1 MSRLRIRIEL
11 NRGGA
16 GVPLH
21 KLARVVDESQ
31 RFFHM
36 LAEDVHVDE
45 TKGEWLGFDFDHES
59 LNFTAEF
66 VGPATEEQVRAFNA
80 AFDGTTPLRRATIG
94 QFARITDAIEGDEV
108 IGFGLYQADDNT
120 EPAEW
125 RALSRRDA
133 LRITDEIQ
141 VLISASEPGGAN
153 QGMPGE
159 SEPDSRLPAVANAEN
174 GGHIFAERHERSVE
188 TRKWASVVR
197 EVEANLSKRISHVEN
212 ELDEHTGLIQDLRSK
227 TGATEDSVLKVLG
240 AVEKFCTQ
248 TSRQV
253 ELISRASLPVPSA
266 PPPPPAFP
274 PKWML
279 AASVGILSVV
289 VIAGLVFWAGRS
301 AQSMSQASTTPT
313 KSVAAEPAPEPA
325 PRPEPKPVAALP
337 PAPSPQPAKRPP
349 SALAPARAATDT
361 PNRLEIEASEPTWVS
376 VTASDGTK
384 VVSRLFVP
392 GDTRSYDLSGP
403 ATLRAGNAGGI
414 QLRFNGN
421 PVGPVGLHGQVR
433 DVLFNNGTYKIV
445 PIPQREP

>member
-1 MSRLRIRIEL
+1 MARLRIRIEL
-11 NRGGA
+11 NRGGV
-16 GVPLH
+16 GVPLQ

-36 LAEDVHVDE
+36 LAEDVRVDE
-45 TKGEWLGFDFDHES
+45 SKGEWLGFDFDHES

-66 VGPATEEQVRAFNA
+66 VGPATAEQVQAFNA

-108 IGFGLYQADDNT
+108 IGFGLYQADEST

-141 VLISASEPGGAN
+141 VLINASESAGAN
-153 QGMPGE
+153 EGTGA
-159 SEPDSRLPAVANAEN
+159 SEPDSRLPAVANAES
-174 GGHIFAERHERSVE
+174 GGHIFAERHERGLE
-188 TRKWASVVR
+188 TRKWFSVVR
-197 EVEANLSKRISHVEN
+197 EVEANLSRRISHVEN
-212 ELDEHTGLIQDLRSK
+212 EVDQHSGLIQDLRSK
-227 TGATEDSVLKVLG
+227 TGATEDSVLRVLG

-253 ELISRASLPVPSA
+253 ELMSQSSLPVPSE
-266 PPPPPAFP
+266 PVRPALL

-279 AASVGILSVV
+279 AASVAFLSLVIVV
-289 VIAGLVFWAGRS
+289 GLVLWAGRS
-301 AQSMSQASTTPT
+301 AQSMSQASTTPSKDAVT
-313 KSVAAEPAPEPA
+313 P
-325 PRPEPKPVAALP
+325 PEPKPVAAAPAAPAPAQPKP
-337 PAPSPQPAKRPP
+337 PAPA
-349 SALAPARAATDT
+349 AAPGRAATGGA
-361 PNRLEIEASEPTWVS
+361 NRLEIEASEPTWVS

-392 GDTRSYDLSGP
+392 GDSRSYDLPGP
-403 ATLRAGNAGGI
+403 TTLRAGNAGGI

-421 PVGPVGLHGQVR
+421 PVGQIGLHGQVR
-433 DVLFNNGTYKIV
+433 DVLFNNGTYKVV
-445 PIPQREP
+445 PIQ